1 MALTEDLYEKLTNE
15 EDARLCRDID
25 ERACRESPRSFIYLL
40 TSYFLTKLGDAI
52 ASPKTTLA
60 WLTTAVAEQPRFDQA
75 FIDHMHAHAEQL
87 DDLMFALADG
97 DLEGAMTPAFW
108 LSRHDAV
115 EGVPEEWQ
123 QYVTG
128 MRKAAAAVESA
139 GDLEAAK
146 AAAERLSEQCQA
158 CHTAA
163 GISTPNGG

>member
-1 MALTEDLYEKLTNE
+1 MRVHAL
-15 EDARLCRDID
+15 
-25 ERACRESPRSFIYLL
+25 LL
-40 TSYFLTKLGDAI
+40 TAFALCLVACSKQEPAEPEQPATEEAV
-52 ASPKTTLA
+52 AVA
-60 WLTTAVAEQPRFDQA
+60 ETAVAEQPRFDQA